1 MSQNSIEGLLRLRA
15 IGFALSEEDLARI
28 VEWEKSQVPL
38 ETIEQ
43 NEEVKKFNS
52 ELDKVTS
59 EIETVKN
66 IVE

>member
-15 IGFALSEEDLARI
+15 IGFALSAEDLARI
-28 VEWEKSQVPL
+28 EEWEKSQVPL

>member
-28 VEWEKSQVPL
+28 EEWEKSQVPL